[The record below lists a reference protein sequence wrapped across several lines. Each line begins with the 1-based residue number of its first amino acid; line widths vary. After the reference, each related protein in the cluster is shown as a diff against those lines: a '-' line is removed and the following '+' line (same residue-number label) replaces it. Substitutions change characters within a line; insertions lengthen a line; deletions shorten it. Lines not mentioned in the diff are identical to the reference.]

1 MVAIRFNVKSLTK
14 IKKLLEMK
22 INPYLILGIS
32 RESTPA
38 KTKRI
43 FRKKMLEAKDND
55 EYRAKICFA
64 YDIIVNK
71 YYYKEYEN
79 NMYKL
84 RLWGENFK
92 IILAYF
98 YTIIGDFIDLL
109 EEIVDPLGRN
119 LLYLA
124 ARNGH
129 SNICEYLIN
138 KGIKVNEL
146 QKDGS
151 TPLHGAAYYGQTNTV
166 KLLLSYGAKTN
177 IKNNFGHLPID
188 EAMTEEIKNILKE
201 GEKDPILKLYQALN
215 TKNIAKK
222 LIPISSNGIIIAKK
236 IVCDLINLPKE
247 YKLKEVESKWLTAW
261 HGTNFNVLESIAE
274 IGLKPAGGMN
284 KKGEEIQVCIAHIK
298 REQTID
304 KIKDWASGI
313 FLSPSIFY
321 CSCEAYAKEICC
333 NNEQYKVLVEVKVKP
348 NSYKEHISTCP
359 IYKPKI
365 GEPVMLEYR
374 IPPNN
379 EKDVQVYSLT
389 FVKSEFLE
397 AIKEY
402 DEGEIFKKN

>member
-1 MVAIRFNVKSLTK
+1 
-14 IKKLLEMK
+14 
-22 INPYLILGIS
+22 
-32 RESTPA
+32 
-38 KTKRI
+38 
-43 FRKKMLEAKDND
+43 MLEAKDND

-109 EEIVDPLGRN
+109 EEIEKNERLLSFIDPLGRN

-236 IVCDLINLPKE
+236 IVCDLI
-247 YKLKEVESKWLTAW
+247 
-261 HGTNFNVLESIAE
+261 
-274 IGLKPAGGMN
+274 
-284 KKGEEIQVCIAHIK
+284 
-298 REQTID
+298 
-304 KIKDWASGI
+304 
-313 FLSPSIFY
+313 
-321 CSCEAYAKEICC
+321 
-333 NNEQYKVLVEVKVKP
+333 
-348 NSYKEHISTCP
+348 
-359 IYKPKI
+359 
-365 GEPVMLEYR
+365 
-374 IPPNN
+374 
-379 EKDVQVYSLT
+379 
-389 FVKSEFLE
+389 
-397 AIKEY
+397 
-402 DEGEIFKKN
+402 